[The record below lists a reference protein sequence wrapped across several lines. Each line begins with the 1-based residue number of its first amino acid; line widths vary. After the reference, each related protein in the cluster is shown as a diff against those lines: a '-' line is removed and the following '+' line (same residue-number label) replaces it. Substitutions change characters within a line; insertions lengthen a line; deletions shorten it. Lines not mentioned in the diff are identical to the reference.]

1 MQTVQ
6 FGEGS
11 SSYIVSQ
18 DGGIVYGPTM
28 EAGHKIFVRAAGESR
43 TATIKENDQ
52 EMLSTART
60 MDTSDWTLLGNIP
73 VSSLVKD
80 AKAISNL
87 TWLMS
92 LLAGL

>member
-1 MQTVQ
+1 
-6 FGEGS
+6 
-11 SSYIVSQ
+11 
-18 DGGIVYGPTM
+18 
-28 EAGHKIFVRAAGESR
+28 
-43 TATIKENDQ
+43 
-52 EMLSTART
+52 MLSTAGT

-92 LLAGL
+92 LLAALIAAAIGLIVLRTVGRPLVQLRTLMNEGKKET